1 MLVGRA
7 PESRVTMMGRVVRRG
22 IAVLVVLA
30 ILGLGINFYVRS
42 SESSRI
48 MRGGDC
54 SGLSDMDCVIVLGA
68 GIWGDEPSP
77 MLEDRLAKGL
87 ELYEAGVVPKIIMSG
102 DHGQTD
108 YDEVNLMKSY
118 AKERGV
124 PSEDVFMDHAGFS
137 TYDSMYRA
145 KHVFRAKRVVIVT
158 QEYHLYRAVYI
169 ANQLGLDAYGVST
182 DPRIYGDEAFREAR
196 EILARDKDFFKCI
209 AKPKSTF
216 VGDPIPISGDG
227 NATND

>member
-1 MLVGRA
+1 MVGRIL
-7 PESRVTMMGRVVRRG
+7 RRG
-22 IAVLVVLA
+22 SVVLVALA
-30 ILGLGINFYVRS
+30 TLGLGINFFVRS
-42 SESSRI
+42 SGNNRI
-48 MRGGDC
+48 IRDGDY
-54 SGLSDMDCVIVLGA
+54 SGLSDVDCVIVLGA

-102 DHGQTD
+102 DHGRID

-145 KHVFRAKRVVIVT
+145 KHVFQAKRVVIVT

-169 ANQLGLDAYGVST
+169 ANQLGLEAYGVST
-182 DPRIYGDEAFREAR
+182 DPRTYGGETYREVR
-196 EILARDKDFFKCI
+196 EVLARDKDFFKCI
-209 AKPKSTF
+209 VKPKSTF